1 MNNSIIHIALR
12 YNPNGDVNLLNF
24 KPDLKLDTITHH
36 QKIEEEN
43 GYVWWGKFGREGFS
57 SEKLEILKKQIDQ
70 NIPTFVYL
78 LEPTRAFKA
87 SILDV
92 KEDINEIDIINI
104 PQYYREKA
112 SEICELF
119 LKLNSFKELDR
130 METIISLR
138 KAADPDEVGG
148 FHKAL
153 KGQSS
158 RFYVV
163 ESDTTLDKLF
173 QKESENKKPKTR
185 TQLIETLVTDPVL
198 REWIKKLY
206 DNVCQFCNTQI
217 KVPEGFH
224 SEAAHIKAKSHGG
237 NDDKAN
243 ILCLC
248 PNCHSKFDLGG
259 FYVIKEDDSFNVY
272 DYENSFVSKLNL
284 NKSHPIDEN
293 NFKDHIKNTVGKIN
307 GETKWTE

>member
-112 SEICELF
+112 PEICELF

-173 QKESENKKPKTR
+173 QKE
-185 TQLIETLVTDPVL
+185 
-198 REWIKKLY
+198 
-206 DNVCQFCNTQI
+206 
-217 KVPEGFH
+217 
-224 SEAAHIKAKSHGG
+224 
-237 NDDKAN
+237 
-243 ILCLC
+243 
-248 PNCHSKFDLGG
+248 
-259 FYVIKEDDSFNVY
+259 
-272 DYENSFVSKLNL
+272 
-284 NKSHPIDEN
+284 
-293 NFKDHIKNTVGKIN
+293 N
-307 GETKWTE
+307 G